1 MQKLP
6 EVSDRKKG
14 RRMRK
19 EKGPPDK
26 RRRLILFQAVTGE
39 ETTPY

>member
-1 MQKLP
+1 MQKLL
-6 EVSDRKKG
+6 EVSDRRKG

-26 RRRLILFQAVTGE
+26 KRRLIFFQAVTSE
-39 ETTPY
+39 VTTPC